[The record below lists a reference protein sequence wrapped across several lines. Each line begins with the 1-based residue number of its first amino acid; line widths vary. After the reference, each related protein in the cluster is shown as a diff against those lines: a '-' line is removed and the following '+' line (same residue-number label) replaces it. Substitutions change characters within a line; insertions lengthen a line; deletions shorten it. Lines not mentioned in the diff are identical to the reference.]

1 MTWFLITNWAFVAA
15 ILFVVLNR
23 KRPTA
28 DEMIWTGVLCLLWPV
43 LLLFFL
49 IGTALESVREFTS
62 FGTSHN
68 LPKAGAVD
76 KISRLWGA
84 VLAITRDHSWM

>member
-1 MTWFLITNWAFVAA
+1 MTWFVITNWVFVAA

-23 KRPTA
+23 KRPPV

-49 IGTALESVREFTS
+49 VGTALWF
-62 FGTSHN
+62 
-68 LPKAGAVD
+68 AGA
-76 KISRLWGA
+76 IY
-84 VLAITRDHSWM
+84 HSIKRRRWEF

>member
-1 MTWFLITNWAFVAA
+1 MTWFVITNWAFVAA

-23 KRPTA
+23 KRPPV

-49 IGTALESVREFTS
+49 VGTALWF
-62 FGTSHN
+62 
-68 LPKAGAVD
+68 AGAVCY
-76 KISRLWGA
+76 
-84 VLAITRDHSWM
+84 AIKRRRWEF